1 MQIKQITILG
11 GSGFVGSHIA
21 HKLSNAGYSV
31 KVLTRRRESNRHL
44 ILLPNVQ
51 VVECNVL
58 DDAALENEIKGADA
72 VINLIGVLHDAR
84 KQSFDALHIELP
96 DRLAHFCS
104 KHGVARLL
112 HMSAL
117 QASASAPSAYLRSR
131 AAGEAALLAYR
142 DQLHISVFRPSVIFG
157 REDHFLNLFA
167 ALIKWLPVVFLAKSE
182 AKFQPIFVDDV
193 ARAFVLALENSS
205 TFGKCYELG
214 GPQVYTLRALVQ
226 YVADVLGRKRIIIGL
241 NDRLSYLQ
249 AYAMEFLP
257 LKLLTRDNIQS
268 MQVDNVCSGAF
279 PAEFGFQ
286 PTPLE
291 AVVPDYLAHD
301 NLRHSYNRWRSHAGR

>member
-11 GSGFVGSHIA
+11 GSGFVGSHIT
-21 HKLSNAGYSV
+21 HRLSNAGYSV
-31 KVLTRRRESNRHL
+31 KVLTRRREANRHL
-44 ILLPNVQ
+44 LLLPNVQ

-58 DDAALENEIKGADA
+58 DDAALESEIKGADA

-84 KQSFDALHIELP
+84 KQGFDALHIELP
-96 DRLAHFCS
+96 RRLAHFCS
-104 KHGVARLL
+104 KLGVARLL

-117 QASASAPSAYLRSR
+117 QANASAPSAYLRSK
-131 AAGEAALLAYR
+131 AAGEAAVLAYG

-167 ALIKWLPVVFLAKSE
+167 TLVKWLPLVFLAKPE
-182 AKFQPIFVDDV
+182 ARFQPVFVDDV
-193 ARAFVLALENSS
+193 ARAFVLGLENSG
-205 TFGKCYELG
+205 TFGQCYELG

-226 YVADVLGRKRIIIGL
+226 YVADVLGRKRLIIGL

-249 AYAMEFLP
+249 AYFMEFSP
-257 LKLLTRDNIQS
+257 LKLLSRDNIKS
-268 MQVDNVCSGAF
+268 MQVDNVCAGAF

-291 AVVPDYLAHD
+291 AVVPEYLAGD
-301 NLRHSYNRWRSHAGR
+301 NPRLVYDRLRRRAGR